1 MQKEAAQDQIGRL
14 KRQLEILKTEYKL
27 VDKTRIKSLQV
38 HGEKLLLLF
47 YQGLSDSGVSRI

>member
-38 HGEKLLLLF
+38 HGEKLLFLF